1 MERRHHETQGGKSGY
16 CKAKSVSRAHH
27 PTDRGAFSHVG
38 GTGCYGVAPVSL
50 CAGQNGRNDAG
61 MVGDTLSPAGRGV
74 VVLRT
79 ASSVLVQMLGCLVV
93 TEDEIVWKCPF
104 MRTVRLRKTEIRY
117 TGIDYRWPGSA
128 RKAVTPVD
136 MAYFSTKSYPQECR
150 NKSYLLRNKKGFIK
164 FPAGEKLCRY
174 MSEWL
179 PEPYER
185 VFAAASDGYEARRRK
200 RDRKRGREN
209 EMSRKL

>member
-1 MERRHHETQGGKSGY
+1 MEHSTEKTELPKRRVFHEHIVLLIEGRLLMLLF
-16 CKAKSVSRAHH
+16 VSTTGFIWFLFFRDTPNFLDRAILF
-27 PTDRGAFSHVG
+27 P
-38 GTGCYGVAPVSL
+38 L
-50 CAGQNGRNDAG
+50 CITALVCIPLHEFWYRCFGR
-61 MVGDTLSPAGRGV
+61 
-74 VVLRT
+74 
-79 ASSVLVQMLGCLVV
+79 LVV

-164 FPAGEKLCRY
+164 FPAGEKLCCY

-200 RDRKRGREN
+200 KERKRIEKK
-209 EMSRKL
+209 MKIMK